1 LNQERAFRDEVQAT
15 RWAPVMD
22 MPWWVPTLR
31 DRIHC
36 AAWRVATPRCI
47 ANSYA
52 YLRKP
57 VEWEDL
63 IERVRPSLGASAA
76 G

>member
-1 LNQERAFRDEVQAT
+1 MGTYAT
-15 RWAPVMD
+15 GH
-22 MPWWVPTLR
+22 
-31 DRIHC
+31 RIHC

>member
-1 LNQERAFRDEVQAT
+1 MKSSNALSASNGHALMGTYAT
-15 RWAPVMD
+15 GH
-22 MPWWVPTLR
+22 
-31 DRIHC
+31 RIHC
-36 AAWRVATPRCI
+36 AAWRVATPRCT